1 MDDAV
6 VIQYKQSFTGQI
18 KVRTVPYKE
27 IILGYTWDL
36 IKTGNEH

>member
-6 VIQYKQSFTGQI
+6 VIQPFTGHI
-18 KVRTVPYKE
+18 KVRIVPYME